1 MNIMFAIRNI
11 ETNEFVGNKL
21 LDIEQATFAD
31 KETALEFLNHVYEYG
46 VKYEIVELY
55 YSYKSN
61 KSL

>member
-1 MNIMFAIRNI
+1 MNIMFAVRNI
-11 ETNEFVGNKL
+11 ETNKFVRNKL
-21 LDIEQATFAD
+21 LDIEATFAD